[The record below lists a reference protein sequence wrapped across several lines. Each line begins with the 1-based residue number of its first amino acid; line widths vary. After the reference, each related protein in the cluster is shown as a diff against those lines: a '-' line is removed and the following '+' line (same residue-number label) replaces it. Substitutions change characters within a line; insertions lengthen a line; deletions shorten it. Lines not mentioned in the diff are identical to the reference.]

1 MSLTTDP
8 LGRLDAVAL
17 AELVRSGEASPLE
30 LVDAA
35 IARIEAL
42 DPGINAVIHT
52 TFDKARAAAESPDLP
67 DGPFKGVPFLLKD
80 LWPTSAGDPFH
91 MGIAGFKK
99 DGYVHPT
106 DSNLVKAYRQAG
118 FIILGRTNTPEMGLT
133 ATTEPLAYGPTRNPW
148 DTNRGTGGSS
158 GGAAAAV
165 AAGMVP
171 VANASDGGGSIRIPA
186 AMCGLVGLKPS
197 RGRVSMGPLRE
208 EWGFS
213 VQHVVSHTV
222 RDSAAILDATAYPF
236 PGDGVIA
243 PDHNR
248 PYAAGLGNSLG
259 ALRIGL
265 LVEVDG
271 VNTHPDCAATAERA
285 GSILEGLG
293 HTVEAGSPA
302 ALSRRDAREAFTTLW
317 AVGAASDLASV
328 SRILGRELDERD
340 VEPGTWSMVESGRSV
355 TGVDLASAQAVSG
368 SYRREMSSWWEE
380 GWDLLLTPTTLRPQP
395 EIGELTSTAD
405 EPLRAAI
412 ESIPYA
418 ALTSPFNITGQ
429 PAISLP
435 LGHSSD
441 GLPLG
446 AQLVAAY
453 GREDLLLDVAGQ
465 LEAEVGWDAER
476 APLHP

>member
-1 MSLTTDP
+1 MSLSTDP

-17 AELVRSGEASPLE
+17 AGLVRDGEASPLE

-42 DPGINAVIHT
+42 DPGVNAVIHR
-52 TFDKARAAAESPDLP
+52 TFEKARAAARSPELP
-67 DGPFKGVPFLLKD
+67 EGPFKGVPLLLKD

-91 MGIAGFKK
+91 MGILGFKN
-99 DGYVHPT
+99 DGYRAVA
-106 DSNLVKAYRQAG
+106 DSNLVTAYRRAG
-118 FIILGRTNTPEMGLT
+118 FVIVGRTNTPEMGLT

-171 VANASDGGGSIRIPA
+171 AANASDGGGSIRIPA

-208 EWGFS
+208 EWGLS

-243 PDHNR
+243 PGQGQ
-248 PYAAGLGNSLG
+248 PYANRTGEDVGGL
-259 ALRIGL
+259 RVGL
-265 LVEVDG
+265 LVGVDG
-271 VNTHPDCAATAERA
+271 VATHPDCVATAERA
-285 GSILEGLG
+285 ASILEGLG
-293 HTVEAGSPA
+293 HQVELASPA
-302 ALSRRDAREAFTTLW
+302 ALHSEDERAAFTTLW
-317 AVGAASDLASV
+317 AAGAAADLVAVGKLLGRDLA
-328 SRILGRELDERD
+328 EAD
-340 VEPGTWSMVESGRSV
+340 VEPGTWDTVLRGREVSA
-355 TGVDLASAQAVSG
+355 VDLAWAQGVAG
-368 SYRREMSSWWEE
+368 SFRRDMASWWAD
-380 GWDLLLTPTTLRPQP
+380 GWDLLLTPTTLSPQP
-395 EIGELTSTAD
+395 EIGELVATPE
-405 EPLRAAI
+405 EPLRAMI
-412 ESIPYA
+412 GSIPYA
-418 ALTSPFNITGQ
+418 AMTSPFNITGQ

-435 LGHSSD
+435 VGHGRD

-453 GREDLLLDVAGQ
+453 GREDLLLDVAAQ
-465 LEAEVGWDAER
+465 LEQEVDWASRR